1 MLDLLYGFFVKP
13 IELVVEIIFSLMY
26 RIFGNAGIAIVFVSI
41 VIQLLVLP
49 MYKRAD
55 ALQDA
60 ERAKQK
66 EMKPW
71 VDHIKKTFK
80 GDERFMML
88 STYYREVG
96 YSQLSSIKSSLSLLL
111 QIPFFIAAY
120 NYLSGLSV
128 LKGASFLWLGDL
140 ALPDA
145 TFTAGSIVINILPI
159 LMTIFN
165 IISGIIYTKGFPVKD
180 KVQTYGLALIFLVV
194 LYNCPS
200 GMVLYWTLNN
210 LFSLLKNV
218 FLKIL
223 RRQGTVLCLLPESV
237 ENTEFLKGDRE
248 PSPVSS
254 APVSLFNLASV
265 VLTILLGFIIPLSV
279 VVTSPTEFVSTNYSP
294 LGLVLRTGV
303 VYAGII
309 LLWIRIFYMLAKD
322 KGKKILT
329 YAMAIITAI
338 AIVDFYVFGRN
349 YGTMSVFLQY
359 DTEFVNPLNTK
370 LLSIG
375 LILLVGGLVFVI
387 MKWKPVIM
395 KRAFQICLLTVVVL
409 VIYDGVGV
417 SAKAPIFKT
426 SYTDT
431 KYEKILPLSKKG
443 KNVIVIML
451 DRAIGAY
458 VPYLFAEKP
467 ELEKMYDGFTFY
479 PNTLSFGTTTN
490 FATPALF
497 GGYEY
502 MPIKINERKDESL
515 KDKQNEAL
523 SVMPRIFLE
532 NDYKVVVTDPPYA
545 GYQYTPDISV
555 FDKYKTQGKGLD
567 AYVLDGKYAGETGRI
582 FAPSYEK
589 KQQRNFIYYSL
600 MRMAPA
606 ALQGKIYDHG
616 DYFLSEE
623 IAESTAASRLFLDCY
638 TVLESL
644 PQITDIKDDDSKNF
658 LMMQNE
664 TTHEPQ
670 VLSKP
675 DYVPSVFAVK
685 TEEYENNHVVDGRLC
700 DIHEEIQQ
708 SHYDVNMA
716 ALLRLGDWLEYLK
729 KEGVYDNTRIIITS
743 DHGRQ
748 LVNFHDW
755 VVDDGVHHWIDI
767 ESYNPLLLVKD
778 FGDTGFKTSDEFMTN
793 ADTPTLATA
802 GLISGAKNPFSGK
815 VISNE
820 DKNGDLYV
828 TTSWNYQLDKG
839 DGYTF
844 DTEDGDW
851 YLVKRSMLKPSD
863 WKCLGKRI
871 DNGK

>member
-1 MLDLLYGFFVKP
+1 MTDMLYGFFIKP

-26 RIFGNAGIAIVFVSI
+26 RVFGNAGIAIVFVSI
-41 VIQLLVLP
+41 AIQLLVLP

-55 ALQDA
+55 ALQDR
-60 ERAKQK
+60 EREKQR

-88 STYYREVG
+88 SAYYREVG
-96 YSQLSSIKSSLSLLL
+96 YSQLSSVKSSLSLLL

-120 NYLSGLSV
+120 NYLSNLAV
-128 LKGASFLWLGDL
+128 LKGASFLWMGDL
-140 ALPDA
+140 SLPDS
-145 TFTAGSIVINILPI
+145 TFVVSGIVINVLPV
-159 LMTIFN
+159 LMTVFN
-165 IISGIIYTKGFPVKD
+165 IISGIIYTKGFPLKD
-180 KVQTYGLALIFLVV
+180 KIQTYGLALIFLVV
-194 LYNCPS
+194 LYNCPA
-200 GMVLYWTLNN
+200 GLVLYWTLNN
-210 LFSLLKNV
+210 AFSLGKNII
-218 FLKIL
+218 LKIIKPKEIL
-223 RRQGTVLCLLPESV
+223 EKTTDIAED
-237 ENTEFLKGDRE
+237 NNNYKI
-248 PSPVSS
+248 
-254 APVSLFNLASV
+254 LFNLASF
-265 VLTILLGFIIPLSV
+265 VLTLLLGFIIPLSV
-279 VVTSPTEFVSTNYSP
+279 VSASPTEFVSTNYSP

-309 LLWIRIFYMLAKD
+309 LLWIRIFYYLAGD
-322 KGKKILT
+322 KGKKILS
-329 YAMAIITAI
+329 YAMAILTAI
-338 AIVDFYVFGRN
+338 SIVDFYVFGRN

-359 DTEFVNPLNTK
+359 DNLFINPMNTK

-387 MKWKPVIM
+387 IKYKPAVMKTIF
-395 KRAFQICLLTVVVL
+395 RICLLTGAVL

-417 SAKAPIFKT
+417 NAKAPIFKT

-431 KYEKILPLSKKG
+431 TYEKILPLSKKG

-451 DRAIGAY
+451 DRAIGAF

-467 ELEKMYDGFTFY
+467 QLEQTFDGFTFY

-502 MPIKINERKDESL
+502 VPVKINERKDETL

-545 GYQYTPDISV
+545 GYQYSPDISV
-555 FDKYKTQGKGLD
+555 FDRYKNEGRGLD
-567 AYVLDGKYAGETGRI
+567 AYVLDGKYAGEAGRV

-606 ALQGKIYDHG
+606 ALHGTIYDQG
-616 DYFLSEE
+616 DYFLSEGF
-623 IAESTAASRLFLDCY
+623 AESTAASRLFLDCY

-644 PQITDIKDDDSKNF
+644 PKITDIKEDDSNNF

-675 DYVPSVFAVK
+675 DYTPSVIAVN
-685 TEEYENNHVVDGRLC
+685 TGNYENNHIVDGRLC

-716 ALLRLGDWLEYLK
+716 ALLKLGEWLEYLK

-748 LVNFHDW
+748 LVNFQDW

-778 FGDTGFKTSDEFMTN
+778 FDAKGFKTSNEFMTN
-793 ADTPTLATA
+793 ADTPTLATS
-802 GLISGAKNPFSGK
+802 GLINGAKNPFSGK
-815 VISNE
+815 IISNE
-820 DKNGDLYV
+820 DKKGDLYV
-828 TTSWNYQLDKG
+828 TTSWNYEIDKG
-839 DGYTF
+839 NGYTF
-844 DTEDGDW
+844 ETDDGDW
-851 YLVKRSMLKPSD
+851 YLVGRDMRDPKN
-863 WKCLGKRI
+863 WKCLGKGI
-871 DNGK
+871 DYGK